1 MDQDNDH
8 GEPEEKQIIVLKAPL
23 AKILRDAQHLEI
35 YRDTVKSINRVVT
48 AAYLLTR
55 YIFVHAYEDHPN
67 FNADIYINTDFFC
80 EVLRALQTRTRRRS
94 TLEATIRNRQLIDS
108 YIEHFCVLYQYHL
121 IRIEGVASNLEQYI
135 SRQMVTAYLNNA
147 EFRSGQHFRTVL
159 NTFFDV
165 KGLRATFRCQNS
177 NDNDKKLA
185 RAYLADI
192 SSFKNIISTASTY
205 GDIESLKLESTNWMV
220 WVIIILMHSFFSRR
234 GWNMLEM
241 VLIAKIRSGM
251 SSRPQN
257 PFIRYINWLP

>member
-1 MDQDNDH
+1 VVCDH

-55 YIFVHAYEDHPN
+55 YIFVHAYEDHSN

-135 SRQMVTAYLNNA
+135 SRQLVTAYLNNA
-147 EFRSGQHFRTVL
+147 EFRSGQHFVQ
-159 NTFFDV
+159 F
-165 KGLRATFRCQNS
+165 
-177 NDNDKKLA
+177 
-185 RAYLADI
+185 
-192 SSFKNIISTASTY
+192 
-205 GDIESLKLESTNWMV
+205 
-220 WVIIILMHSFFSRR
+220 
-234 GWNMLEM
+234 
-241 VLIAKIRSGM
+241 
-251 SSRPQN
+251 
-257 PFIRYINWLP
+257 